1 MDDRTNVDE
10 VESSIFVYFGL
21 FSSEYVNSKATL
33 HLGDLQTANFT
44 QRATFTARQRPYQA
58 SFAYLADEH

>member
-21 FSSEYVNSKATL
+21 FLSEYVNSKATL
-33 HLGDLQTANFT
+33 HLGDLQTTNFIT
-44 QRATFTARQRPYQA
+44 YKPFTLL
-58 SFAYLADEH
+58 AYGVKTRSAY